1 MIPRKILVLGLLLS
15 AAMTAV
21 RAQDAF
27 FSSRTEAVRV
37 DVLATDNNGQPI
49 LGLGPSD
56 FELLDAGVP
65 QQIDIVSFDE
75 IPLNVILVLDTSV
88 SMWGEPLVD
97 LQNAGRTLLDGLMS
111 TDSAA
116 LITFSHVVAL
126 GTGLTT
132 EFDRVRSA
140 LDRAEASGDTALFD
154 AGYTAMML
162 AQSDVGRSLVIVFSD
177 GLDTSSWLS
186 DASVLET
193 ARRSDAVVYA
203 VSVGENTRRTFLDDL
218 GDATGGTLFKIGST
232 RDLGAA
238 FLRVIQEFRRRYLLS
253 YSPSGVT
260 KSGWHRLDVRVKGR
274 KAIVRARPGYLAGAT
289 AP

>member
-97 LQNAGRTLLDGLMS
+97 LQNAGRTLLAGLMS

-203 VSVGENTRRTFLDDL
+203 VSVGENPRRTFLDDL

>member
-1 MIPRKILVLGLLLS
+1 MIPRNILIPALLLS
-15 AAMTAV
+15 TATAGTI
-21 RAQDAF
+21 RAQDAS

-37 DVLATDNNGQPI
+37 DVLATENGQPI

-56 FELLDAGVP
+56 FDLLDEGVP
-65 QQIDIVSFDE
+65 QQIDIASFDE

-88 SMWGEPLVD
+88 SMWGEPLID
-97 LQNAGRTLLDGLMS
+97 LQNAGRTLLGGLMN

-132 EFDRVRSA
+132 DFDRVRSG
-140 LDRAEASGDTALFD
+140 LDRAEATGDTALFD
-154 AGYTAMML
+154 ASYTAMML

-177 GLDTSSWLS
+177 GFDTSSWLS
-186 DASVLET
+186 DAAVLDA

-232 RDLGAA
+232 KDLGSA

-260 KSGWHRLDVRVKGR
+260 KSGWHRLEVRVKGR
-274 KAIVRARPGYLAGAT
+274 KAMVRARPGYLAT
-289 AP
+289 P